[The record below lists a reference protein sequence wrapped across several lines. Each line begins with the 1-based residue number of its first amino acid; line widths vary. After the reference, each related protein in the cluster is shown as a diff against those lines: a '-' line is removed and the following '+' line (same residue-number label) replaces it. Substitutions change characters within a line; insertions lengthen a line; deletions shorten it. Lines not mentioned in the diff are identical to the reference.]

1 MRHKH
6 ASGFTLIELMI
17 VVVIIGVLAAIA
29 LPAYNGYAQKAR
41 RSDAKQALLDIQLNQ
56 EKWRANNIKYTTTIG
71 DVWGNG
77 TDSLEDYYIVSVP
90 TALTNEYTL
99 AAVPQGIQT
108 ADTTCSRM
116 TLDQSNV
123 KTPVSCW

>member
-1 MRHKH
+1 
-6 ASGFTLIELMI
+6 MI